1 MFQRKA
7 VLAGS
12 IAGAFGA
19 GAWALIAYNI
29 GYEVGYIAW
38 GIGGLVGVAVAWGN
52 AGVKTS
58 PMAAGLLAVGISVLS
73 IVAGKY
79 LTVVLTLGDPAEVVQ
94 ELMEDDEYVMSRVA
108 YIVVEDLEASGEAV
122 QWPLGVEPDFAV
134 SSEDFPPAIWTEA
147 EVRWNESSEEERAEF
162 RNALAEDLTAFFS
175 SNNSAVQ
182 EEVFLESFGPLD
194 ILFFGLAI
202 MTTFGLA
209 GGTRKTQAEVAE
221 EYLSAMKLA
230 MLKVLLADGVVR
242 DEELSVARDV
252 YCRMS
257 GLEITEEE
265 IRGEAFEAQSDN
277 QDLYLALNELTP
289 YLDDESKG
297 MVIRAAFFVAAADG
311 DFQEEEQALISEI
324 ARSIDMSESH
334 LRGVL
339 EEAIRTQ

>member
-7 VLAGS
+7 VLAGA
-12 IAGAFGA
+12 IAGAVGA
-19 GAWALIAYNI
+19 GAWALIGYSV
-29 GYEVGYIAW
+29 GYEVGYLAW
-38 GIGGLVGVAVAWGN
+38 GIGGLVGFAVAWGN

-73 IVAGKY
+73 IVGGKY
-79 LTVVLTLGDPAEVVQ
+79 LTVVVTLSDPTEVVQ
-94 ELMEDDEYVMSRVA
+94 ELMENDEYVMSYAADV
-108 YIVVEDLEASGEAV
+108 VVEELENSGQAV
-122 QWPLGVEPDFAV
+122 QWPLGVDPDFAD
-134 SSEDFPPAIWTEA
+134 SSEDYPPAIWAEA
-147 EVRWNESSEEERAEF
+147 EVRWNELSEEERSEF
-162 RNALAEDLTAFFS
+162 RNLLAEDLTVWVS
-175 SNNSAVQ
+175 SNNQATQ
-182 EEVFLESFGPLD
+182 EEVFLETFGPLD

-202 MTTFGLA
+202 VTAFGAA

-242 DEELSVARDV
+242 DEELSVVRDV
-252 YCRMS
+252 YRRMS

-265 IRGEAFEAQSDN
+265 IRGEALEAQSDN
-277 QDLYLALNELTP
+277 QDLYVALTELTP
-289 YLDDESKG
+289 YLNDENKE
-297 MVIRAAFFVAAADG
+297 MIIRAAFFVAAADG

-339 EEAIRTQ
+339 EGVTSPR